1 MKKNY
6 VVKDDF
12 IGMCNPWD
20 TIEFVN
26 KMRNTPENLC
36 KHCLPDCE
44 ITIYEA
50 SVSSAPFQSCD
61 HSNLETSSMCS
72 LTSGDEFNPP
82 IWMSDTKEQ
91 FIGIKVNN

>member
-1 MKKNY
+1 
-6 VVKDDF
+6 
-12 IGMCNPWD
+12 MCNPWD

-72 LTSGDEFNPP
+72 LTSGNEFNPP
-82 IWMSDTKEQ
+82 LWLSDTKEQ
-91 FIGIKVNN
+91 FKGTIVNNYFTELY